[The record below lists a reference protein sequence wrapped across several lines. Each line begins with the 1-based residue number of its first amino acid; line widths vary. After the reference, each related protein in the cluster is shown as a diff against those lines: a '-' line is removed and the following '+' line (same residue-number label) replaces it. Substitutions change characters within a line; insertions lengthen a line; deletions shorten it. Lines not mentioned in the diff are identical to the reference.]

1 MEKQI
6 LLFINWNPES
16 CPLKNRM
23 IYSQARE
30 QFKSKLDLHKHF
42 TLFAKDDVIII

>member
-1 MEKQI
+1 MEKQKLI
-6 LLFINWNPES
+6 FINWNPET
-16 CPLKNRM
+16 CPLKTRM

-30 QFKSKLDLHKHF
+30 QFKSKLDIHQHF